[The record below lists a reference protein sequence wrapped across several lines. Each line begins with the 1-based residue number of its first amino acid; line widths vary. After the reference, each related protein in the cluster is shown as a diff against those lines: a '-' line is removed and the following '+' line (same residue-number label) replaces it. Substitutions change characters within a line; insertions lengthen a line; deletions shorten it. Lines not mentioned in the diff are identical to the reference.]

1 LQDVLVDA
9 GHKRIPGAAPR
20 GDLIMSRIAQT
31 GTAVLFPPAVARA
44 ERTDLAPRGAMHA
57 TKQGL
62 LVAGLMVAGAV
73 AAQAALLVLVVGA
86 PVVAGALLW
95 RASRAPEA

>member
-1 LQDVLVDA
+1 MPRL
-9 GHKRIPGAAPR
+9 APN
-20 GDLIMSRIAQT
+20 
-31 GTAVLFPPAVARA
+31 GTAILSHPAIAT
-44 ERTDLAPRGAMHA
+44 ERTALVHRATMH

-62 LVAGLMVAGAV
+62 LVAGLIAAGAV

-95 RASRAPEA
+95 RASRAS